1 MNTEE
6 KTKIA
11 KRLFNTLHLDEE
23 QYEEFRKLATEL
35 DLTIDDVKD
44 WDKPSPETHYVQSL
58 INEE

>member
-23 QYEEFRKLATEL
+23 QYEEFKKLAEEL

-44 WDKPSPETHYVQSL
+44 WDKPSPETHFVPSY
-58 INEE
+58 INDK